1 MQMHT
6 ILIILLV
13 KSVVRELRSVIHLHI
28 TALEERKRDL
38 LQKVNTIRQ
47 AKLTSLKLQGERIN
61 QRLFSLKEALKVLF
75 IFFKNLCF
83 S

>member
-47 AKLTSLKLQGERIN
+47 AKLTDDK
-61 QRLFSLKEALKVLF
+61 
-75 IFFKNLCF
+75 
-83 S
+83 